1 MTQPAPDKTGER
13 IQSAKKTSAQ
23 KVEDRVDVI
32 KAKDLEEKMEEMGA
46 DAEIETQD
54 EEAKPKKSKSKT
66 SKQKKTVEEKEEEE
80 EEN

>member
-23 KVEDRVDVI
+23 KVE
-32 KAKDLEEKMEEMGA
+32 DLEEKMEEMGA